1 MNITRIRAL
10 RGPNLWS
17 RHTAIEA
24 VVECSAPEQDIG
36 SLPGFEAALR
46 ERFAEIGP
54 LRAGSEGKVSM
65 ANGSHPIFVMKTSLE
80 KSYCPPCAGY
90 QGRQAR
96 RMARP
101 SWQTLVTSPGL
112 ATRGH

>member
-36 SLPGFEAALR
+36 GLPGFEAALR

-65 ANGSHPIFVMKTSLE
+65 ANVLGRTALRLQAL
-80 KSYCPPCAGY
+80 AGCNVLF
-90 QGRQAR
+90 GGAIPT
-96 RMARP
+96 A
-101 SWQTLVTSPGL
+101 
-112 ATRGH
+112 